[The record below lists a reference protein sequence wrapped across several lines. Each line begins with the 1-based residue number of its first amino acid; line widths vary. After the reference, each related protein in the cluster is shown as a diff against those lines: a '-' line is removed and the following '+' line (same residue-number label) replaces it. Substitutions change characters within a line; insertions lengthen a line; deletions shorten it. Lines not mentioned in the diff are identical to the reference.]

1 MKPKSIHTPN
11 APQAIGPYSQ
21 AMGLGD
27 LIFTSGSIALQAN
40 GEFVQGGIKEQSE
53 QVMQNLQAVLEAS
66 GSGLEYVLKTTCFLA
81 DMGDFAV
88 FNEVYAKAFGTHKPA
103 RSTISVK
110 SLPKDA
116 LVEVEVIATKK
127 VDSSS

>member
-1 MKPKSIHTPN
+1 MKPYPIHTPN

-66 GSGLEYVLKTTCFLA
+66 RSGLEYVLKTTCFLA
-81 DMGDFAV
+81 DMGISRCLM
-88 FNEVYAKAFGTHKPA
+88 
-103 RSTISVK
+103 RSMPRHLAHTS
-110 SLPKDA
+110 PRA
-116 LVEVEVIATKK
+116 AP
-127 VDSSS
+127 

>member
-1 MKPKSIHTPN
+1 MKPYPIHTPN

-66 GSGLEYVLKTTCFLA
+66 GSGLECVLKTTCFLA

-88 FNEVYAKAFGTHKPA
+88 FNEVYAKAFGAHKPA
-103 RSTISVK
+103 RSTIAVK

-116 LVEVEVIATKK
+116 LVEVEVIASKK